1 MCSDMVVIQDVS
13 KVYKIYEK
21 PSDRLRQMFKRSCQY
36 YREFAALS
44 KLSFSIRRGET
55 FGIIG
60 RNGSGKSTL
69 LQMICGTVAPTT
81 GQISIQGRI
90 AALLELGAGFN
101 PEFTG
106 RDNILL
112 NAAILGYPKEKIEHK
127 MSQVIG
133 FSELED
139 FIDQPVKTY
148 SSGMYAR
155 LAFSVAIHVEP
166 EILIVDEALAVGD
179 ARFVAKCMRRIN
191 EIRDAGT
198 TIIFV
203 SHDISS
209 IRSLCDRV
217 LWLDKGRLIDIGE
230 VFPITSRYMEY
241 MFKEDEDIET
251 VSAPEL
257 LEDAPR
263 DDEEGLDDR
272 PSSHWG
278 SNIGIIKYAAVQDK
292 NGKKVDLI
300 SWGQDIRVEVRY
312 QLTPGISIEDLVIAF
327 SIKDLKGNDILVST
341 FQDQLTERTQGQE
354 RSIQFSFRNYLASGR
369 YLLVATV
376 EKRNDTDVH
385 YYEYYE
391 GAHYFVGITE
401 EKMFGIFSPEVIVQA
416 TAQYEK

>member
-1 MCSDMVVIQDVS
+1 MSSEMITIKDVS
-13 KVYKIYEK
+13 KVYRIYGS
-21 PSDRLRQMFKRSCQY
+21 PSDRLKQMLRPKKQY
-36 YREFAALS
+36 YRDFVALQ
-44 KLSFSIRRGET
+44 KLSLEIQRGET

-69 LQMICGTVAPTT
+69 LQMICGTVSSST
-81 GQISIQGRI
+81 GSIAVKGRI

-112 NAAILGYPKEKIEHK
+112 NAAILGYPKEKIERK
-127 MSQVIG
+127 IDELIK
-133 FSELED
+133 FSELEG

-191 EIRDAGT
+191 EIKESGA

-203 SHDISS
+203 SHDVSS
-209 IRSLCDRV
+209 VRTLCDRV
-217 LWLDKGRLIDIGE
+217 LWLDRGRMIDIGD

-241 MFKEDEDIET
+241 MFKDDSDIESVAT
-251 VSAPEL
+251 AEQAL
-257 LEDAPR
+257 LELTI
-263 DDEEGLDDR
+263 EQQEQSLDDR

-278 SNIGIIKYAAVQDK
+278 SNIGIIKYAAVQDNK
-292 NGKKVDLI
+292 GKRVDLI
-300 SWGQDIRVEVRY
+300 QWGMDIKVKITY
-312 QLTPGISIEDLVIAF
+312 QLTEDVIKDDLTVAF
-327 SIKDLKGNDILVST
+327 SLKDLKGNDILVAT
-341 FQDQLTERTQGQE
+341 HPEDFKNNFDAVE
-354 RSIQFSFRNYLASGR
+354 RSVEFSFKNYLSPGK
-369 YLLVATV
+369 YLLVATI
-376 EKRNDTDVH
+376 EKRNSTDIH

-391 GAHYFVGITE
+391 GAHYFVSASDK
-401 EKMFGIFSPEVIVQA
+401 KMFGVFCPEIKVDSVA
-416 TAQYEK
+416 

>member
-1 MCSDMVVIQDVS
+1 MCSDLIVVEGVS
-13 KVYKIYEK
+13 KMYKIYEK
-21 PSDRLRQMFKRSCQY
+21 PSDRLRQYFSKNKKY
-36 YREFAALS
+36 YREFIALH
-44 KLSFSIRRGET
+44 KMNLTVRRGET
-55 FGIIG
+55 FGIVG

-69 LQMICGTVAPTT
+69 LQMICGTVMPTT
-81 GQISIQGRI
+81 GHIQVRGRI

-106 RDNILL
+106 RENIFL
-112 NAAILGYPKEKIEHK
+112 NAAILGYPKNKIEK
-127 MSQVIG
+127 KIDEIIQ
-133 FSELED
+133 FSELEG

-191 EIRDAGT
+191 DIKESGA

-209 IRSLCDRV
+209 IRTLCDRV
-217 LWLDKGRLIDIGE
+217 LWLDRGKEIDVGD

-241 MFKEDEDIET
+241 MFKDSDGLQVSSDQSSTEPVQVDLIE
-251 VSAPEL
+251 S
-257 LEDAPR
+257 
-263 DDEEGLDDR
+263 LDTR

-278 SNIGIIKYAAVQDK
+278 SHTGTIKYAAVQDIQGNK
-292 NGKKVDLI
+292 ADLI
-300 SWGQDIRVEVRY
+300 TWGMYIK
-312 QLTPGISIEDLVIAF
+312 ISIRYKLNEEISNDNLTIAF
-327 SIKDLKGNDILVST
+327 SIKDLKGNDIVVAVSK
-341 FQDQLTERTQGQE
+341 QVVEDSRKYSER
-354 RSIQFSFRNYLASGR
+354 RVDFSLKNYLSPGK

-376 EKRNDTDVH
+376 EKRNGSDVH

-391 GAHYFVGITE
+391 GAHYFVSVSDET
-401 EKMFGIFSPEVIVQA
+401 MFGIFCPDVEVNSVSL
-416 TAQYEK
+416 

>member
-1 MCSDMVVIQDVS
+1 MCSDLIVVEGVS
-13 KVYKIYEK
+13 KTYKIYEK
-21 PSDRLRQMFKRSCQY
+21 PSDRLKQYIRRNKRY
-36 YREFAALS
+36 YREFTALHE
-44 KLSFSIRRGET
+44 LSLKVRRGET
-55 FGIIG
+55 FGIVG

-69 LQMICGTVAPTT
+69 LQMICGTVMPTT
-81 GQISIQGRI
+81 GRIQVFGRI

-106 RDNILL
+106 RENIFL
-112 NAAILGYPKEKIEHK
+112 NAAILGYPKEKIEK
-127 MSQVIG
+127 KIDEIIQ
-133 FSELED
+133 FSELEG

-191 EIRDAGT
+191 DIKESGA

-209 IRSLCDRV
+209 IRTLCDRV
-217 LWLDKGRLIDIGE
+217 LWLDRGKEIDVGD

-241 MFKEDEDIET
+241 MFKDSDGLQIGSSDHPT
-251 VSAPEL
+251 VEPEQVSL
-257 LEDAPR
+257 VES
-263 DDEEGLDDR
+263 LDTR

-278 SNIGIIKYAAVQDK
+278 SHTGTIKYAAVQDSQ
-292 NGKKVDLI
+292 GKKIDLI
-300 SWGQDIRVEVRY
+300 SWGMDIK
-312 QLTPGISIEDLVIAF
+312 ISIKYKLNDEIATDDLTVAF
-327 SIKDLKGNDILVST
+327 SIKDLKGNDIVVAVSREII
-341 FQDQLTERTQGQE
+341 DDGGKYPEHRVD
-354 RSIQFSFRNYLASGR
+354 FSLKNYLSPGK

-376 EKRNDTDVH
+376 EKRNGSDVH

-391 GAHYFVGITE
+391 GAHYFVSVSDET
-401 EKMFGIFSPEVIVQA
+401 MFGAFCPDVEVNSVSL
-416 TAQYEK
+416 

>member
-1 MCSDMVVIQDVS
+1 MCSDLIVVEDVS
-13 KVYKIYEK
+13 KIYKIYEK
-21 PSDRLRQMFKRSCQY
+21 PSDRLKQYFSKNKKY
-36 YREFAALS
+36 YREFSALHKMS
-44 KLSFSIRRGET
+44 LRVRRGET
-55 FGIIG
+55 FGIVG

-69 LQMICGTVAPTT
+69 LQMICGTVMPTT
-81 GQISIQGRI
+81 GSIQVHGRI

-106 RDNILL
+106 RENIFL
-112 NAAILGYPKEKIEHK
+112 NAAILGYPKNKIEK
-127 MSQVIG
+127 KIDEIIQ
-133 FSELED
+133 FSELEG

-191 EIRDAGT
+191 DIKESGA

-209 IRSLCDRV
+209 IRTLCDRV
-217 LWLDKGRLIDIGE
+217 LWLDRGKEIDVGD

-241 MFKEDEDIET
+241 MFKDSDGLQTSSDHPSTE
-251 VSAPEL
+251 PEQIDL
-257 LEDAPR
+257 VES
-263 DDEEGLDDR
+263 LDTR

-278 SNIGIIKYAAVQDK
+278 SHTGTIKYAAVQ
-292 NGKKVDLI
+292 NIQGKKADLI
-300 SWGQDIRVEVRY
+300 SWGMDIK
-312 QLTPGISIEDLVIAF
+312 ISIRYKLNEEIANDNLTVAF
-327 SIKDLKGNDILVST
+327 SIKDLKGNDIVVAVSK
-341 FQDQLTERTQGQE
+341 QVIDDGSEYSER
-354 RSIQFSFRNYLASGR
+354 RVDFSLKNYLSPGK

-376 EKRNDTDVH
+376 EKRNGSDVH

-391 GAHYFVGITE
+391 GAHYFVSISDET
-401 EKMFGIFSPEVIVQA
+401 MFGVFCPDVEVNSVSL
-416 TAQYEK
+416 

>member
-1 MCSDMVVIQDVS
+1 MFSEMISIKDVS
-13 KVYKIYEK
+13 KVYKIYGN
-21 PSDRLRQMFKRSCQY
+21 PSDRLKQMLRPKKQY
-36 YREFAALS
+36 YKEFVALQ
-44 KLSFSIRRGET
+44 KLSLDIHRGET

-69 LQMICGTVAPTT
+69 LQMICGTVTAST
-81 GQISIQGRI
+81 GNIKIKGRI

-112 NAAILGYPKEKIEHK
+112 NAAILGYPKEKIEMK
-127 MSQVIG
+127 IDELIK

-191 EIRDAGT
+191 EIKESGA

-203 SHDISS
+203 SHDVASV
-209 IRSLCDRV
+209 RTLCDRV
-217 LWLDKGRLIDIGE
+217 LWLDRGRLVDVGD
-230 VFPITSRYMEY
+230 VFPITSKYMEY
-241 MFKEDEDIET
+241 MFKDDSDIESVATPGQHLLVPT
-251 VSAPEL
+251 VPEL
-257 LEDAPR
+257 EKS
-263 DDEEGLDDR
+263 LDDR

-278 SNIGIIKYAAVQDK
+278 SNVGIIKYAAVQDSD
-292 NGKKVDLI
+292 GKRI
-300 SWGQDIRVEVRY
+300 
-312 QLTPGISIEDLVIAF
+312 DLVQWGMDIKVKITYKLTEDILNKDLTVAF
-327 SIKDLKGNDILVST
+327 SIKDLKGNDILVAT
-341 FQDQLTERTQGQE
+341 HQE
-354 RSIQFSFRNYLASGR
+354 DFIRISGSVARSVEFKLKNYLSPGK
-369 YLLVATV
+369 YLLVAAI
-376 EKRNDTDVH
+376 EKRNSTDIH

-391 GAHYFVGITE
+391 GAHYFVSASDK
-401 EKMFGIFSPEVIVQA
+401 KMFGVFCPEIEVESVA
-416 TAQYEK
+416 

>member
-1 MCSDMVVIQDVS
+1 MVEDVS
-13 KVYKIYEK
+13 KIYKIYEK
-21 PSDRLRQMFKRSCQY
+21 PSDRLKQYFSKNKKY
-36 YREFAALS
+36 YREFSALHKMS
-44 KLSFSIRRGET
+44 LRVRRGET
-55 FGIIG
+55 FGIVG

-69 LQMICGTVAPTT
+69 LQMICGTVMPTT
-81 GQISIQGRI
+81 GSIQVHGRI

-106 RDNILL
+106 RENIFL
-112 NAAILGYPKEKIEHK
+112 NAAILGYPKNKIEK
-127 MSQVIG
+127 KIDEIIQ
-133 FSELED
+133 FSELEG

-191 EIRDAGT
+191 DIKESGA

-209 IRSLCDRV
+209 IRTLCDRV
-217 LWLDKGRLIDIGE
+217 LWLDRGKEIDVGD

-241 MFKEDEDIET
+241 MFKDSDGLQTSSDHPSTE
-251 VSAPEL
+251 PEQIDL
-257 LEDAPR
+257 VES
-263 DDEEGLDDR
+263 LDTR

-278 SNIGIIKYAAVQDK
+278 SHTGTIKYAAVQ
-292 NGKKVDLI
+292 NIQGKKADLI
-300 SWGQDIRVEVRY
+300 SWGMDIK
-312 QLTPGISIEDLVIAF
+312 ISIRYKLNEEIANDNLTVAF
-327 SIKDLKGNDILVST
+327 SIKDLKGNDIVVAVSK
-341 FQDQLTERTQGQE
+341 QVIDDGSEYSER
-354 RSIQFSFRNYLASGR
+354 RVDFSLKNYLSPGK

-376 EKRNDTDVH
+376 EKRNGSDVH

-391 GAHYFVGITE
+391 GAHYFVSISDET
-401 EKMFGIFSPEVIVQA
+401 MFGVFCPDVEVNSVSL
-416 TAQYEK
+416 

>member
-1 MCSDMVVIQDVS
+1 MSSEMITIKDVS
-13 KVYKIYEK
+13 KAYRIYGS
-21 PSDRLRQMFKRSCQY
+21 PSDRLKQMLRPKKQY
-36 YREFAALS
+36 YRDFVALQ
-44 KLSFSIRRGET
+44 KLSLEIQRGET

-69 LQMICGTVAPTT
+69 LQMICGTVSSST
-81 GQISIQGRI
+81 GSIEVKGRI

-112 NAAILGYPKEKIEHK
+112 NAAILGYPKEKIERK
-127 MSQVIG
+127 IDELIK
-133 FSELED
+133 FSELEN

-191 EIRDAGT
+191 EIKESGA

-203 SHDISS
+203 SHDVSS
-209 IRSLCDRV
+209 VRTLCDRV
-217 LWLDKGRLIDIGE
+217 LWLDRGRMIDIGD

-241 MFKEDEDIET
+241 MFKDDSDIESVAT
-251 VSAPEL
+251 AEQAL
-257 LEDAPR
+257 LELTI
-263 DDEEGLDDR
+263 EQQEQSLDDR

-278 SNIGIIKYAAVQDK
+278 SNIGIIKYAAVQDNK
-292 NGKKVDLI
+292 GKRVDLI
-300 SWGQDIRVEVRY
+300 QWGMDIKVKITY
-312 QLTPGISIEDLVIAF
+312 QLTENVIKDDLTVAF
-327 SIKDLKGNDILVST
+327 SMKDLKGNDILVAT
-341 FQDQLTERTQGQE
+341 HPEDFKNNFDAVE
-354 RSIQFSFRNYLASGR
+354 RSVEFSFKNYLSPGK
-369 YLLVATV
+369 YLLVATI
-376 EKRNDTDVH
+376 EKRNSTDIH

-391 GAHYFVGITE
+391 GAHYFVSASDK
-401 EKMFGIFSPEVIVQA
+401 KMFGVFCPEIKIESVA
-416 TAQYEK
+416 

>member
-1 MCSDMVVIQDVS
+1 MCSDMVVIQDIS
-13 KVYKIYEK
+13 KAYKIYEK
-21 PSDRLRQMFKRSCQY
+21 PSDRLKQMFKRSKRY
-36 YREFAALS
+36 YREFTALQ
-44 KLSFSIRRGET
+44 KVSFSIRSGET
-55 FGIIG
+55 FGIVG

-69 LQMICGTVAPTT
+69 LQIICGTVTPTT
-81 GQISIQGRI
+81 GEVKVGGRI

-112 NAAILGYPKEKIEHK
+112 NAAILGYPRDKIENK
-127 MSQVIG
+127 IDKVIE

-139 FIDQPVKTY
+139 FIDQPIKTY

-191 EIRDAGT
+191 EIRDSGA

-209 IRSLCDRV
+209 IRTLCDRV
-217 LWLDKGRLIDIGE
+217 LWLDKGKMIDIGE

-251 VSAPEL
+251 VSNQNSVQSMEEGA
-257 LEDAPR
+257 
-263 DDEEGLDDR
+263 EEGLDDR

-278 SNIGIIKYAAVQDK
+278 SNIGIIKYASVQDQM
-292 NGKKVDLI
+292 GKKVDLI
-300 SWGQDIRVEVRY
+300 SWGQDIKVKVKY
-312 QLTPGISIEDLVIAF
+312 QLADNISTQDLVIAF
-327 SIKDLKGNDILVST
+327 SIKDIKGNDILVAT
-341 FQDQLTERTQGQE
+341 HKNGLQDDSKNQE
-354 RSIQFSFRNYLASGR
+354 RSIEFSFKNYLAPGR

-391 GAHYFVGITE
+391 GAHYFVGLSE
-401 EKMFGIFSPEVIVQA
+401 EKMFGVFCPDVIVQ
-416 TAQYEK
+416 EMVS

>member
-1 MCSDMVVIQDVS
+1 MSSNMISIKEVS
-13 KVYKIYEK
+13 KIYKIYEN
-21 PSDRLRQMFKRSCQY
+21 PSDRLKQILKPKKKY
-36 YREFAALS
+36 YKKFTALG
-44 KLSFSIRRGET
+44 KLSLEIHRGET

-69 LQMICGTVAPTT
+69 LQMICGTVSATT
-81 GQISIQGRI
+81 GDIEVQGRI

-112 NAAILGYPKEKIEHK
+112 NAAILGYPKEKIEK
-127 MSQVIG
+127 KINEVIG

-191 EIRDAGT
+191 EIKASGA

-203 SHDISS
+203 SHDVSS
-209 IRSLCDRV
+209 VRTLCDRV
-217 LWLDKGRLIDIGE
+217 LWLDKGKLIDIGD
-230 VFPITSRYMEY
+230 VFPITSKYMEY
-241 MFKEDEDIET
+241 MFKDDSDIESVALGEQST
-251 VSAPEL
+251 TGVAIQDVDQNL
-257 LEDAPR
+257 
-263 DDEEGLDDR
+263 DER

-278 SNIGIIKYAAVQDK
+278 SNIGIIKYAAVR
-292 NGKKVDLI
+292 NNEGKKIDLI
-300 SWGQDIRVEVRY
+300 KWGDSISIKIKF
-312 QLTPGISIEDLVIAF
+312 QLTNDIVRDDLTVAF
-327 SIKDLKGNDILVST
+327 SIKDLKGNDILVAIHRVNVEG
-341 FQDQLTERTQGQE
+341 DNYIKERNVE
-354 RSIQFSFRNYLASGR
+354 FKLKNYLSPGK
-369 YLLVATV
+369 YLLVATI
-376 EKRNDTDVH
+376 EKRNSTDIH

-391 GAHYFVGITE
+391 GAHYFVSASDQR
-401 EKMFGIFSPEVIVQA
+401 MFGIFCPEIEVESVG
-416 TAQYEK
+416 

>member
-1 MCSDMVVIQDVS
+1 MVVIQDVS

>member
-1 MCSDMVVIQDVS
+1 MSSEMIIIKDVS
-13 KVYKIYEK
+13 KVYKIYDK
-21 PSDRLRQMFKRSCQY
+21 PSDRLKQMLQHKKQY
-36 YREFAALS
+36 YKEFVALQ
-44 KLSFSIRRGET
+44 KLSLSIYRGET

-69 LQMICGTVAPTT
+69 LQMICGTLASST
-81 GQISIQGRI
+81 GSIRVQGRI

-112 NAAILGYPKEKIEHK
+112 NAAILGYPREKIEK
-127 MSQVIG
+127 KIGDVIK

-191 EIRDAGT
+191 EIKESGA

-203 SHDISS
+203 SHDVSS
-209 IRSLCDRV
+209 VRTLCDRV
-217 LWLDKGRLIDIGE
+217 LWLDRGRLIDIGD
-230 VFPITSRYMEY
+230 VFPITSKYMEY
-241 MFKEDEDIET
+241 MFKDDSDIES
-251 VSAPEL
+251 VAPVGQIMSESSVPQ
-257 LEDAPR
+257 LEQN
-263 DDEEGLDDR
+263 LDDR

-278 SNIGIIKYAAVQDK
+278 SNIGIIKYAAIQDK
-292 NGKKVDLI
+292 EGRRVDLI
-300 SWGQDIRVEVRY
+300 EWGMDIKVKIKYKLTEDIVR
-312 QLTPGISIEDLVIAF
+312 EDLTVAF
-327 SIKDLKGNDILVST
+327 SIKDLKGNDILVAT
-341 FQDQLTERTQGQE
+341 HLEEFDCAPYAVERNVE
-354 RSIQFSFRNYLASGR
+354 FRLKNYLSPGK
-369 YLLVATV
+369 YLLVATI
-376 EKRNDTDVH
+376 EKRNSTDIH

-391 GAHYFVGITE
+391 GAHYFVSTSDK
-401 EKMFGIFSPEVIVQA
+401 KMFGVFCPEIEVESVA
-416 TAQYEK
+416 

>member
-1 MCSDMVVIQDVS
+1 MCSDLIVVEDVS
-13 KVYKIYEK
+13 KIYKIYEK
-21 PSDRLRQMFKRSCQY
+21 PSDRLKQYFSKNKKY
-36 YREFAALS
+36 YREFTALHKMS
-44 KLSFSIRRGET
+44 LRVRRGET
-55 FGIIG
+55 FGIVG

-69 LQMICGTVAPTT
+69 LQMICGTVMPTT
-81 GQISIQGRI
+81 GSIQVRGRI

-106 RDNILL
+106 RENIFL
-112 NAAILGYPKEKIEHK
+112 NAAILGYPKNKIEK
-127 MSQVIG
+127 KIDEIIQ
-133 FSELED
+133 FSELEG

-191 EIRDAGT
+191 DIKESGA

-209 IRSLCDRV
+209 IRTLCDRV
-217 LWLDKGRLIDIGE
+217 LWLDRGKEIDVGD

-241 MFKEDEDIET
+241 MFKDSDGLQTSSDHPSTE
-251 VSAPEL
+251 PEQIDL
-257 LEDAPR
+257 VES
-263 DDEEGLDDR
+263 LDTR

-278 SNIGIIKYAAVQDK
+278 SHTGTIKYAAVQDIQ
-292 NGKKVDLI
+292 GKKADLI
-300 SWGQDIRVEVRY
+300 SWGMDIK
-312 QLTPGISIEDLVIAF
+312 ISIRYKLNEEIANDNLTVAF
-327 SIKDLKGNDILVST
+327 SIKDLKGNDIVVAVSK
-341 FQDQLTERTQGQE
+341 QVIDDGSDYSER
-354 RSIQFSFRNYLASGR
+354 RVDFSLKNYLSPGK

-376 EKRNDTDVH
+376 EKRNGNDVH

-391 GAHYFVGITE
+391 GAHYFVSISDET
-401 EKMFGIFSPEVIVQA
+401 MFGIFCPDVEVNSVSL
-416 TAQYEK
+416 

>member
-1 MCSDMVVIQDVS
+1 MCSDLIVVEGVS
-13 KVYKIYEK
+13 KIYKIYEK
-21 PSDRLRQMFKRSCQY
+21 PSDRLRQYFSKNKKY
-36 YREFAALS
+36 YREFIALH
-44 KLSFSIRRGET
+44 KMNLTVRRGET
-55 FGIIG
+55 FGIVG

-69 LQMICGTVAPTT
+69 LQMICGTVMPTT
-81 GQISIQGRI
+81 GHIQVRGRI

-106 RDNILL
+106 RENIFL
-112 NAAILGYPKEKIEHK
+112 NAAILGYPKNKIEK
-127 MSQVIG
+127 KIDEIIQ
-133 FSELED
+133 FSELEG

-191 EIRDAGT
+191 DIKESGA

-209 IRSLCDRV
+209 IRTLCDRV
-217 LWLDKGRLIDIGE
+217 LWLDRGKEIDVGD

-241 MFKEDEDIET
+241 MFKDSDGLQVSSDQSSTEPVQVDLIE
-251 VSAPEL
+251 S
-257 LEDAPR
+257 
-263 DDEEGLDDR
+263 LDTR

-278 SNIGIIKYAAVQDK
+278 SHTGTIKYAAVQDIQGNK
-292 NGKKVDLI
+292 ADLI
-300 SWGQDIRVEVRY
+300 TWGMYIK
-312 QLTPGISIEDLVIAF
+312 ISIRYKLNEEISNDNLTIAF
-327 SIKDLKGNDILVST
+327 SIKDLKGNDIVVAVSK
-341 FQDQLTERTQGQE
+341 QVVEDSRKYSER
-354 RSIQFSFRNYLASGR
+354 RVDFSLKNYLSPGK

-376 EKRNDTDVH
+376 EKRNGSDVH

-391 GAHYFVGITE
+391 GAHYFVSVSDET
-401 EKMFGIFSPEVIVQA
+401 MFGIFCPDVEVNSVSL
-416 TAQYEK
+416 

>member
-21 PSDRLRQMFKRSCQY
+21 PSDRLKQMLKRGSQY

-69 LQMICGTVAPTT
+69 LQMICGTVTPTT
-81 GQISIQGRI
+81 GAIAIQGRI

-112 NAAILGYPKEKIEHK
+112 NAAILGYPKDKIENK
-127 MSQVIG
+127 MSKVIE

-166 EILIVDEALAVGD
+166 EVLIVDEALAVGD

-191 EIRDAGT
+191 EIRDSGT

-217 LWLDKGRLIDIGE
+217 LWLDKGKLIDIGE

-241 MFKEDEDIET
+241 MFKEDEDIENIST
-251 VSAPEL
+251 QKSTEDI
-257 LEDAPR
+257 LESN
-263 DDEEGLDDR
+263 EIGLDDR

-292 NGKKVDLI
+292 VGRKIDLI
-300 SWGQDIRVEVRY
+300 SWGQEIRVEVRY
-312 QLTPGISIEDLVIAF
+312 QLDSGVSLEDLVIAF

-341 FQDQLTERTQGQE
+341 YEDVLTEETRQQE
-354 RSIQFSFRNYLASGR
+354 RSVKFSFKNYLASGR

-401 EKMFGIFSPEVIVQA
+401 EKMFGIYSPEVIVQA
-416 TAQYEK
+416 AAYS